1 MRIAKYILGIALSGF
16 AALSAQ
22 ADTNWSV
29 GVGIGNPYYAPPPVY
44 YAPPPVYYA
53 PPPVVIYRHPHSAYY
68 GAPAVGYAPP
78 APGFIQFG
86 YGNGGYRSFDRGP
99 RGPRGGWGRGH
110 DHGHHHHH

>member
-1 MRIAKYILGIALSGF
+1 MKIAKYILGIALSSI
-16 AALSAQ
+16 AALSAH
-22 ADTNWSV
+22 ADNNWSV
-29 GVGIGNPYYAPPPVY
+29 GVVVGNPYAPPPVY

-53 PPPVVIYRHPHSAYY
+53 PPPVVIYRHPHSSYY

-86 YGNGGYRSFDRGP
+86 YNNGGYRGFDRGP

-110 DHGHHHHH
+110 DHDHRHHH